1 MAMIKP
7 AEGKK
12 VSIKNT
18 VKTFVRRIF
27 GAEGH
32 RASTRTAADQETRYD
47 KPLEKWRDFPVYLI
61 AADGTVMEHVA
72 NEVQIAKDAAQLDMI
87 GASLT
92 RAEADRLIDRIDELY
107 VGQDY
112 RRAFFGHNQVPGRFQ
127 QKFAQLYDVQ
137 NKTLPAK
144 FGNDWRT
151 VTVPCVP
158 CYYCGLALPPN
169 VIEIDHW
176 FEQKAGKVGAM
187 VKVFRAMNA
196 GLTPRAGQPGRRV
209 AALGQAQLAAVP
221 TRNTNAAHSLD
232 HARTNFFRPNLQD
245 ASKQSLTPVG
255 SLFFSLLL
263 EACRYK
269 PRQPYTIKT
278 ATDTVLDY
286 FLSSLVNLV
295 PACGA
300 CNKAKNNRGAAVPY
314 Q

>member
-1 MAMIKP
+1 M
-7 AEGKK
+7 
-12 VSIKNT
+12 SIKNT

-27 GAEGH
+27 GAEGS
-32 RASTRTAADQETRYD
+32 RTSGRTAAEQETRYD

-72 NEVQIAKDAAQLDMI
+72 NEVQIVKNPEQLVMA

-92 RAEADRLIDRIDELY
+92 REALDQLIDGIDELY

-112 RRAFFGHNQVPGRFQ
+112 RRAFFGHNQVPGKFQ

-144 FGNDWRT
+144 FGNDWGT

-158 CYYCGLALPPN
+158 CYYCGLALPSN

-176 FEQKAGKVGAM
+176 FEQKAGKVGSM

-196 GLTPRAGQPGRRV
+196 GLTAQPGQAGRRV
-209 AALGQAQLAAVP
+209 TALRQNQLAAVP
-221 TRNTNAAHSLD
+221 TRNTNATHSLD
-232 HARTNFFRPNLQD
+232 HARGNFYRPNVQD
-245 ASKQSLTPVG
+245 GSKQSLTPAG
-255 SLFFSLLL
+255 ALFFSLLL

-269 PRQPYTIKT
+269 PQHPYGIKT

-300 CNKAKNNRGAAVPY
+300 CNKAKNNRGAVVPY
-314 Q
+314 A